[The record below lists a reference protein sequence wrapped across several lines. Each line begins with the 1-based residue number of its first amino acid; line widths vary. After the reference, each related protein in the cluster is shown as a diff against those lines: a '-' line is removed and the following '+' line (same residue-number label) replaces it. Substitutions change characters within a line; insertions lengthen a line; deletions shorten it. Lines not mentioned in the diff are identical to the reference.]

1 MEWTMLELR
10 DSRSCESTQRSEV
23 RGPEPSGTS
32 GWGRRRYPEDF
43 VQRQLAQLRAHGGLG
58 QLGDGVLRVLH
69 PVAGLEERGV
79 GSEEAEEAE
88 HRSRFWF

>member
-1 MEWTMLELR
+1 MLALR

-23 RGPEPSGTS
+23 KGQRSRSS

-58 QLGDGVLRVLH
+58 QLRDGVLRVLH
-69 PVAGLEERGV
+69 AVTRLEGKS
-79 GSEEAEEAE
+79 GSEEAGSASVQVLLLVLN
-88 HRSRFWF
+88 RP